1 VRVPPCPHVND
12 EIVCR
17 EKHAS
22 LLWAETSRPCTD
34 LVTFLGQELSA
45 NSKIDKD
52 NKAYVTG
59 AMDLPKLQV
68 RSPGAP

>member
-1 VRVPPCPHVND
+1 MAHRTD
-12 EIVCR
+12 CR
-17 EKHAS
+17 
-22 LLWAETSRPCTD
+22 AETNVWAD

-59 AMDLPKLQV
+59 AMDLNKIQV
-68 RSPGAP
+68 SK